1 MYVHLLDISR
11 QLACMKLHVGRR
23 EKYQPIQYC
32 WTGCLGY
39 PVHTCHLPIDIQQ
52 IYCSAQTG
60 QHSRLRRSCCPVWA
74 LQHICTITCTVCTCI
89 YSSHI
94 FPSLPP
100 PSSPTLSLQPVGHY
114 TLAGVY
120 LSLREYVAASLH
132 LRVAL
137 HSQPAF
143 EHAMSALRLV
153 RCSLKFKEEQ
163 EFLKLKVQYMYVYNV
178 HVLYACT
185 CTCMCEYTYNVQ
197 VHAFTCTCT
206 VHVHI

>member
-1 MYVHLLDISR
+1 M
-11 QLACMKLHVGRR
+11 
-23 EKYQPIQYC
+23 
-32 WTGCLGY
+32 
-39 PVHTCHLPIDIQQ
+39 
-52 IYCSAQTG
+52 
-60 QHSRLRRSCCPVWA
+60 
-74 LQHICTITCTVCTCI
+74 CI
-89 YSSHI
+89 YNVHVHVLHI
-94 FPSLPP
+94 LLSIVFPPLPRSPP
-100 PSSPTLSLQPVGHY
+100 PPPPNLPHPPPPFPSLQPVGHY

-163 EFLKLKVQYMYVYNV
+163 EFLKLKVQYMYVHNV
-178 HVLYACT
+178 HVLYTCT

-206 VHVHI
+206 CMCVFPLVCMHSCTSLIPRPRK